1 MPAYKT
7 PDNLV
12 ELLDRVVRSASRT
25 AYYGPRLAD
34 PTGIESLDEFHVIP
48 PTPLSEF
55 RDRVLRDTLAEP
67 GKVDWIVGADGGQ
80 SPTRTAMVE
89 NADEGAIRYDVLA
102 DAVKEHISLDATT
115 VCAAVSTPERRYFAS
130 EVATILIAAGAHAH
144 VFTDEGRPRTYERL
158 DLLEPGVVVMLSPRL
173 SETLLPRTTKLAITF
188 NREHRLTQLPQ
199 LDVYHVDGLGFLGH
213 SSDLDTYT
221 LNSDVYYFEQ
231 SSDGR
236 LIVTPL
242 YGRVQPALRVLT
254 EDKVEFVAESRVR
267 FVDESR

>member
-12 ELLDRVVRSASRT
+12 ELLDKVVRSASQT
-25 AYYGPRLAD
+25 NYYRPRLSGASGVA
-34 PTGIESLDEFHVIP
+34 TLDEFRAIP

-55 RDRVLRDTLAEP
+55 RERALRDTLAEP
-67 GKVDWIVGADGGQ
+67 DKVDWIVGADEGQ
-80 SPTRTAMVE
+80 STWRTAMVE

-102 DAVKEHISLDATT
+102 DAVKEQIPLDAST
-115 VCAAVSTPERRYFAS
+115 VCAALSTPERRYFAS

-158 DLLEPGVVVMLSPRL
+158 DLLEPQVVVMLSPRL
-173 SETLLPRTTKLAITF
+173 EEVRLPQTTKLAITF
-188 NREHRLTQLPQ
+188 NREHRLTQIQQ

-231 SSDGR
+231 SGDGR
-236 LIVTPL
+236 LMVTPV
-242 YGRVQPALRVLT
+242 YGRVQPALRVLI

-267 FVDESR
+267 FVD

>member
-12 ELLDRVVRSASRT
+12 DLLDKVVRSASRT
-25 AYYGPRLAD
+25 AYYGLRLSGV
-34 PTGIESLDEFHVIP
+34 TGVATLDEFHAIP

-55 RDRVLRDTLAEP
+55 RDRALRDTLAEP

-80 SPTRTAMVE
+80 SPTRTPMVE

-102 DAVKEHISLDATT
+102 DAVKEQTVLDAST

-158 DLLEPGVVVMLSPRL
+158 DLLKPQVVGMLSPRL
-173 SETLLPRTTKLAITF
+173 VEDRLPETTKLAITF
-188 NREHRLTQLPQ
+188 NREHRLTRIPQ

-231 SSDGR
+231 SNDGR
-236 LIVTPL
+236 LMVTPL

-254 EDKVEFVAESRVR
+254 EDRVEFVAESRVR
-267 FVDESR
+267 FVDECR